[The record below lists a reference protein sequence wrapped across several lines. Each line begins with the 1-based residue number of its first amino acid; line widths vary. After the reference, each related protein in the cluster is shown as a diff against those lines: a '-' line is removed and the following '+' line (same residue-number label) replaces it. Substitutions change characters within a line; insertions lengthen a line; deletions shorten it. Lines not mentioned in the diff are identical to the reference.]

1 MEKQII
7 HVLIMIIITVG
18 YTLILKNTDE
28 KISKQIRMVKDG
40 YVMTKK
46 ILEQILNIKEL
57 NVMKKEDWKING
69 WLDKK
74 RSWNEENY
82 VKCEICFMPCL

>member
-1 MEKQII
+1 
-7 HVLIMIIITVG
+7 
-18 YTLILKNTDE
+18 
-28 KISKQIRMVKDG
+28 MVKDG

-82 VKCEICFMPCL
+82 VKSEICFMPCL

>member
-1 MEKQII
+1 
-7 HVLIMIIITVG
+7 
-18 YTLILKNTDE
+18 
-28 KISKQIRMVKDG
+28 
-40 YVMTKK
+40 MTKK

-82 VKCEICFMPCL
+82 VKSEICFMPCL

>member
-18 YTLILKNTDE
+18 YTFILKNTDE

-40 YVMTKK
+40 M
-46 ILEQILNIKEL
+46 
-57 NVMKKEDWKING
+57 
-69 WLDKK
+69 
-74 RSWNEENY
+74 
-82 VKCEICFMPCL
+82 